1 MDLGAFEDSGL
12 RQRICVVSPTKL
24 SLVALKFCESVG
36 AAEVGNEV
44 VGCCVF
50 SWKGRN
56 TDVVPRASGS
66 DC

>member
-24 SLVALKFCESVG
+24 SLAALRFCDSLA
-36 AAEVGNEV
+36 AAEDDSED
-44 VGCCVF
+44 VGCRVF

-56 TDVVPRASGS
+56 TDVVPRAGGS
-66 DC
+66 DL